1 MRQLLTLIQIVLP
14 LMAAAQTTSI
24 EAVVVDAQTRQL
36 LPFASIFVSRTNS
49 TISNAVGSFHLACSP
64 TDVLRI
70 SFVGYKTT
78 RITAGKV
85 SKQIA
90 LEPMTNILNEVTEYR
105 QKVKTLTEAFK
116 HEIFG
121 RKIHTN
127 SVLFNIGDR
136 VIGKGKKLKHNDN
149 LQNVIGEMDYD
160 PQFWKDN
167 DIVLR
172 TPIEEDVFQLFESK
186 QLFGVFK

>member
-1 MRQLLTLIQIVLP
+1 
-14 LMAAAQTTSI
+14 
-24 EAVVVDAQTRQL
+24 
-36 LPFASIFVSRTNS
+36 
-49 TISNAVGSFHLACSP
+49 
-64 TDVLRI
+64 
-70 SFVGYKTT
+70 
-78 RITAGKV
+78 
-85 SKQIA
+85 
-90 LEPMTNILNEVTEYR
+90 MTNILNEVTEYR
-105 QKVKTLTEAFK
+105 QKVKTLTEAFE

-136 VIGKGKKLKHNDN
+136 LIGKGKKLKHNDN

-186 QLFGVFK
+186 KLFGVFK

>member
-1 MRQLLTLIQIVLP
+1 
-14 LMAAAQTTSI
+14 
-24 EAVVVDAQTRQL
+24 
-36 LPFASIFVSRTNS
+36 
-49 TISNAVGSFHLACSP
+49 
-64 TDVLRI
+64 
-70 SFVGYKTT
+70 
-78 RITAGKV
+78 
-85 SKQIA
+85 
-90 LEPMTNILNEVTEYR
+90 MTNILNEVTEYR
-105 QKVKTLTEAFK
+105 QKVKTLTEAFETVHDENINTEFHFTVTMTEDRGFLEVESVAIDEE

-136 VIGKGKKLKHNDN
+136 LIGKGKKLKHNDN

-186 QLFGVFK
+186 KLFGVFK

>member
-14 LMAAAQTTSI
+14 LMAAAQTTSV
-24 EAVVVDAQTRQL
+24 EAVIVDAQTRQP
-36 LPFASIFVSRTNS
+36 LPYASIFVSRTNS

-70 SFVGYKTT
+70 SFVGYKTK
-78 RITAGKV
+78 RITAGRV

-105 QKVKTLTEAFK
+105 QKVKTLTEAFE

-136 VIGKGKKLKHNDN
+136 LIGKGKKLKHNDN

-167 DIVLR
+167 DVVLR

-186 QLFGVFK
+186 KLFGVFK

>member
-1 MRQLLTLIQIVLP
+1 M
-14 LMAAAQTTSI
+14 
-24 EAVVVDAQTRQL
+24 
-36 LPFASIFVSRTNS
+36 
-49 TISNAVGSFHLACSP
+49 GSFHLACSP

-105 QKVKTLTEAFK
+105 QKVKTLTEAFE

-172 TPIEEDVFQLFESK
+172 TPIEEDVFQLFEST